1 MAEAEQQGAERQ
13 LALAEVAALQEKL
26 AEAEVKAQAGADAEQ
41 NATDDESNK
50 QQQQQQQHGEQWEQL
65 FHPNA
70 EAAIAAAQQERDAAL
85 AELAT
90 LRRQE
95 EQEEQQKQRA
105 EPQPEEAGVSSDAV
119 MAVAAGGGAGGGM
132 AEVQE
137 ESVEVQDL
145 PPNSARATH
154 AFGAEA
160 DGDLSLTE
168 GDIVVYLFAVLFCDL
183 FARKPLRQAH
193 GQSMWSIRYTLPD

>member
-1 MAEAEQQGAERQ
+1 MAEAEQQGTGRQ

-41 NATDDESNK
+41 NVTDDESNK
-50 QQQQQQQHGEQWEQL
+50 QQQQQQQGL
-65 FHPNA
+65 
-70 EAAIAAAQQERDAAL
+70 
-85 AELAT
+85 
-90 LRRQE
+90 
-95 EQEEQQKQRA
+95 
-105 EPQPEEAGVSSDAV
+105 SSAH
-119 MAVAAGGGAGGGM
+119 ARITST
-132 AEVQE
+132 
-137 ESVEVQDL
+137 SVEVQDL

-183 FARKPLRQAH
+183 NNEPRCGCVEISLFVPDTSSSPKPAIH
-193 GQSMWSIRYTLPD
+193 TL